1 MILLQAKD
9 ASLRFILNVE
19 NDNETDMVKKML
31 VSPVSPAA
39 SAKFVL
45 AKVHMT
51 PEQILETER
60 LAVEWKSRHAMPQ

>member
-31 VSPVSPAA
+31 VSPSISSGICEIRACE
-39 SAKFVL
+39 SS
-45 AKVHMT
+45 HD
-51 PEQILETER
+51 
-60 LAVEWKSRHAMPQ
+60 SRTDS